1 MSEGSFGAFRVRS
14 GGAAGRAS
22 PDSHRRRGLSPA
34 SGSRILRT
42 VSVFAYVART
52 AAGARVSGRVTARSR
67 DAAVADLQSR
77 QLAPVTVRPV
87 ADRASRG
94 GRIPARRLAGAYR
107 QISDLLRA
115 GVPLLRALRLLARGK
130 ADRRLAAVMG
140 RLADAVSE
148 GQPLAEAMAAEPGV
162 FPDVH
167 VAMVRA
173 GERGGFLEPV
183 FARLGV
189 FVEHQAD
196 MRGRVIGQMIY
207 PCVLLTVALGVIV
220 FFLVVLVPQF
230 EQNLARAELPGPT
243 RLVLGTSGFVTGHWP
258 WLLGGAILAGAGL
271 GWART
276 LPAVR
281 RGWAH
286 AQLRIPRVGGLVRD
300 LAVGRFARILGTML
314 ENGIPLLAAMRI
326 ARDAAGNMILAEAID
341 RAAESVQA
349 GETLAVPLGDS
360 GLFSEEAVEVI
371 AVGESANNLPE
382 VLVTLAESVEKRVNR
397 LLEALL
403 RLMEPVILL
412 ALGGLVM
419 FMFLALVIPMLKAN
433 SSV

>member
-1 MSEGSFGAFRVRS
+1 
-14 GGAAGRAS
+14 
-22 PDSHRRRGLSPA
+22 
-34 SGSRILRT
+34 
-42 VSVFAYVART
+42 VSVFAYVARNSS
-52 AAGARVSGRVTARSR
+52 GARVSGRVAARSR
-67 DAAVADLQSR
+67 EAAVADLQSR
-77 QLAPVTVRPV
+77 QLAPVEVREV
-87 ADRASRG
+87 ADRENRG

-107 QISDLLRA
+107 QLADLLRA
-115 GVPLLRALRLLARGK
+115 GVPLLRALRLLGRGK
-130 ADRRLAAVMG
+130 ADKRLSAVMG

-148 GQPLAEAMAAEPGV
+148 GQPLAEAMATEDGV

-173 GERGGFLEPV
+173 GERGGFLQPV
-183 FARLGV
+183 FARLGI

-196 MRGRVIGQMIY
+196 TRGRVIGQMIY
-207 PCVLLTVALGVIV
+207 PGVLLTVALGVIV

-230 EQNLARAELPGPT
+230 EQNLARRELPAAT
-243 RLVLGTSGFVTGHWP
+243 KFVLGTSDFITGSWP
-258 WLLGGAILAGAGL
+258 WLVGIAVLLGAAIA
-271 GWART
+271 WART
-276 LPAVR
+276 LEPVR
-281 RGWAH
+281 RGWARL
-286 AQLRIPRVGGLVRD
+286 QLRLPKVGPLICD

-326 ARDAAGNMILAEAID
+326 AKDAAGNIILAEAIE
-341 RAAESVQA
+341 RASESVQA
-349 GETLAVPLGDS
+349 GETLARPLGES

-382 VLVTLAESVEKRVNR
+382 VLVTLAESTEKKVNR

-412 ALGGLVM
+412 VLGGLVM

-433 SSV
+433 STV